1 MGTNLSQV
9 FISNTDVLQAP
20 SGAGTDAFTDLASTP
35 EVGIWAYNADANG
48 DHWTNSALYGNSVL
62 PAISVAGF
70 PADGA
75 ASIGDA
81 DDLEAVADQ
90 MRLDRTIQGGAP
102 GWFFKSL
109 QFAQGTANNP
119 IASPLIDVSSIKRI
133 KYDPFEATAGH
144 LSTLT
149 PNATFTGVTGDVTIK
164 IIFRAM
170 PTDQLSYYDANATN
184 YTILSG
190 SDQLPLGIF
199 NTTNHKAI
207 SVEVSGD
214 DFSSN
219 TTFVTAAIAAI
230 QANDLLN
237 KSVTATGS
245 TALAIQSRHVGLIF
259 DVVVTDG
266 NGDDLVAASAASNFI
281 TEVVTGQVLGVGN
294 PWQVLGEETRCR
306 SRYGNFNR
314 MYLPQNMATYT
325 QNYSYDKITIEYEH
339 NWPNSSGIAPAG
351 ALNQI
356 VIYNTDTDGTA
367 PTGTEGTFDDT
378 FVYTIGTAIEYLW

>member
-9 FISNTDVLQAP
+9 FIANADLND
-20 SGAGTDAFTDLASTP
+20 GEAFNALTSA
-35 EVGIWAYNADANG
+35 EVGVYDLNTGAYTATAALYADANF
-48 DHWTNSALYGNSVL
+48 D
-62 PAISVAGF
+62 
-70 PADGA
+70 A
-75 ASIGDA
+75 AW
-81 DDLEAVADQ
+81 VTK
-90 MRLDRTIQGGAP
+90 TIQI
-102 GWFFKSL
+102 
-109 QFAQGTANNP
+109 AQGTSGNP
-119 IASPLIDVSSIKRI
+119 IATPLIDTKNIRRI
-133 KYDPFEATAGH
+133 KYEPHNATVGH

-170 PTDQLSYYDANATN
+170 PTDQLSFYDSEASN

-266 NGDDLVAASAASNFI
+266 NGDDLIAASAAPNFI

-294 PWQVLGEETRCR
+294 PWQVLGEEIRCR

-325 QNYSYDKITIEYEH
+325 NGTFAYDKLVIEYEH
-339 NWPNSSGIAPAG
+339 NWPTSTGIAPSG
-351 ALNQI
+351 TLNQV
-356 VIYNTDTDGTA
+356 VIYLGDSSTALAATDYPEFEATFRIALATA
-367 PTGTEGTFDDT
+367 EEF
-378 FVYTIGTAIEYLW
+378 IW

>member
-9 FISNTDVLQAP
+9 FIANTGNFSTSGDFTGITTNECGVWDFQGDTYRGTALYEKTVAA
-20 SGAGTDAFTDLASTP
+20 SGAVVDTSDSGSATDPVISQATVANPLWLYTDL
-35 EVGIWAYNADANG
+35 
-48 DHWTNSALYGNSVL
+48 
-62 PAISVAGF
+62 
-70 PADGA
+70 
-75 ASIGDA
+75 
-81 DDLEAVADQ
+81 
-90 MRLDRTIQGGAP
+90 
-102 GWFFKSL
+102 
-109 QFAQGTANNP
+109 QFVQNTSGNP
-119 IASPLIDVSSIKRI
+119 IASPLINTRNIKRVQF
-133 KYDPFEATAGH
+133 DPYEATAGH

-170 PTDQLSYYDANATN
+170 PTDQLSFYDSAASN

-266 NGDDLVAASAASNFI
+266 NGDDLIAASAASNFI
-281 TEVVTGQVLGVGN
+281 TEVVTGQALGTGN
-294 PWQVLGEETRCR
+294 PWQVLGEEIRCR

-325 QNYSYDKITIEYEH
+325 VSGNEYHKVVIEYEH

-351 ALNQI
+351 ARNQVVLYVGAASALAAGSTNI
-356 VIYNTDTDGTA
+356 DEIFNLANVTA
-367 PTGTEGTFDDT
+367 SQE
-378 FVYTIGTAIEYLW
+378 FVW

>member
-9 FISNTDVLQAP
+9 FIANTGNFSSSGDFTGITTNECGVWDFQGDAYRATALYATTVDTDTSNADDTTVAALTVANP
-20 SGAGTDAFTDLASTP
+20 LWLYTDLQFVQNT
-35 EVGIWAYNADANG
+35 
-48 DHWTNSALYGNSVL
+48 
-62 PAISVAGF
+62 AG
-70 PADGA
+70 
-75 ASIGDA
+75 
-81 DDLEAVADQ
+81 
-90 MRLDRTIQGGAP
+90 
-102 GWFFKSL
+102 
-109 QFAQGTANNP
+109 NP
-119 IASPLIDVSSIKRI
+119 IASPLINTRNIKRVQF
-133 KYDPFEATAGH
+133 DPYEATAGH

-170 PTDQLSYYDANATN
+170 PTDQLSFYDSAASN

-266 NGDDLVAASAASNFI
+266 DGNDLIAASAASNFI
-281 TEVVTGQVLGVGN
+281 TEAVTGQVLGTGN
-294 PWQVLGEETRCR
+294 PWQVLGEEIRCR

-325 QNYSYDKITIEYEH
+325 VAGNAYHKVTVEYAH
-339 NWPNSSGIAPAG
+339 NWPTSTGIAPAG
-351 ALNQI
+351 TLNQ
-356 VIYNTDTDGTA
+356 VVLYVGDSGTA
-367 PTGTEGTFDDT
+367 MVAGDT
-378 FVYTIGTAIEYLW
+378 NIDAIFALANVTASQEFVW

>member
-20 SGAGTDAFTDLASTP
+20 SGAGTDALTDLASTP
-35 EVGIWAYNADANG
+35 EVGIWALNADSNS
-48 DHWTNSALYGNSVL
+48 DHWVNTALYQPS
-62 PAISVAGF
+62 
-70 PADGA
+70 AD
-75 ASIGDA
+75 
-81 DDLEAVADQ
+81 LTVADSGES
-90 MRLDRTIQGGAP
+90 LTTIANPIWLSGDSGNQA
-102 GWFFKSL
+102 FNYL
-109 QFAQGTANNP
+109 QFAQGTSGNP
-119 IASPLIDVSSIKRI
+119 IASPMINTRNIRRI

-149 PNATFTGVTGDVTIK
+149 PNATFTGVSGNVTIK

-170 PTDQLSYYDANATN
+170 PVDQLSYRDAAATN

-207 SVEVSGD
+207 SVEVNSA

-237 KSVTATGS
+237 KSVAVSGS
-245 TALAIQSRHVGLIF
+245 TALAIQSKHVGLIF

-266 NGDDLVAASAASNFI
+266 NGDDLIAASAAANFI
-281 TEVVTGQVLGVGN
+281 TEAVTGQVLGTGN
-294 PWQVLGEETRCR
+294 PWQVLGEEIRCR

-325 QNYSYDKITIEYEH
+325 SSGFQYDKITIEYEH
-339 NWPNSSGIAPAG
+339 NWPNSTGIAPAG

-356 VIYNTDTDGTA
+356 VIYNSDTDGTA
-367 PTGTEGTFDDT
+367 PTGSEGDFDTTFA
-378 FVYTIGTAIEYLW
+378 YTIGTAVEYIF

>member
-9 FISNTDVLQAP
+9 FIANTGNFSTSGDFTGITTNECGVWDYQGDAYRATALYTTTVDTDTSNADDTTVAALTVANP
-20 SGAGTDAFTDLASTP
+20 LWLYTDLQFVQNT
-35 EVGIWAYNADANG
+35 
-48 DHWTNSALYGNSVL
+48 
-62 PAISVAGF
+62 AG
-70 PADGA
+70 
-75 ASIGDA
+75 
-81 DDLEAVADQ
+81 
-90 MRLDRTIQGGAP
+90 
-102 GWFFKSL
+102 
-109 QFAQGTANNP
+109 NP
-119 IASPLIDVSSIKRI
+119 IASPLINTRNIKRVQF
-133 KYDPFEATAGH
+133 DPHEATAGH

-149 PNATFTGVTGDVTIK
+149 PNATFTGVTGNVTIK

-170 PTDQLSYYDANATN
+170 PTDQLSFYDSAASN

-266 NGDDLVAASAASNFI
+266 NGDDLVAAGAAANVI
-281 TEVVTGQVLGVGN
+281 TEAVTGQVLGTGN
-294 PWQVLGEETRCR
+294 PWQVLGEEIRCR

-325 QNYSYDKITIEYEH
+325 VAGNAYHKVTVEYAH
-339 NWPNSSGIAPAG
+339 NWPTSTGIAPAG
-351 ALNQI
+351 TLNQ
-356 VIYNTDTDGTA
+356 VVLYVGDSGTA
-367 PTGTEGTFDDT
+367 MVAGDT
-378 FVYTIGTAIEYLW
+378 NIDAIFALANVTASQEFVW